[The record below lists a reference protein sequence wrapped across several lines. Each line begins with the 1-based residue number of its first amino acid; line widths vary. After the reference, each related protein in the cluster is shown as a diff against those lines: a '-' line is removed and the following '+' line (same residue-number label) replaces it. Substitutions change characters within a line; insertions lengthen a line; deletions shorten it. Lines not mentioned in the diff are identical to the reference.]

1 MSEQHPQPHSGADA
15 PQTPP
20 RVVEGTVVGHPD
32 YVYREDF
39 GAATAG
45 ATAAPEPEPA
55 PSHGHR
61 ARRSGLRGR
70 LVLVAAAAV
79 LAATAGGAAGGLI
92 ASGHDGGSTVASSTV
107 ARTVADKTS
116 AGTSTVAAIAQAV
129 TPSTVEISVR
139 SDSGSATGTGVILN
153 STGQILT
160 NYHVISS
167 AVDSGAAIT
176 VTFSNGSTATAS
188 LVGTDKALDVAVVKA
203 SGVSGLT
210 PATLG
215 DSDAVAVGD
224 AVVAIGSP
232 EGLTGTVTSG
242 IISAKNREVTV
253 QVDEESTRGNGG
265 FGYPRLPGADGSSRS
280 SGSSSAT
287 ATYKALQTDAALNP
301 GNSGGPLINA
311 SGQVVGLNSAMYS
324 SSGSSAD
331 SSSESGSIGLGFA
344 IPINAV
350 RQVLPQLQ
358 AGQTLST

>member
-15 PQTPP
+15 HWTPP

-32 YVYREDF
+32 HVYREDF
-39 GAATAG
+39 GAATTG
-45 ATAAPEPEPA
+45 ATAAPEAEPA
-55 PSHGHR
+55 PARGHR

-70 LVLVAAAAV
+70 LVLVAASAV
-79 LAATAGGAAGGLI
+79 LAASAGGAVGGLV
-92 ASGHDGGSTVASSTV
+92 ASGRDGGSTAASSTV
-107 ARTVADKTS
+107 ARTVADRSST
-116 AGTSTVAAIAQAV
+116 GTSTVAAIAQAV
-129 TPSTVEISVR
+129 SPSTVEISVR
-139 SDSGSATGTGVILN
+139 SDSGSDTGTGVILN

-167 AVDSGAAIT
+167 AVDSGAAVT
-176 VTFSNGSTATAS
+176 VTFSNGSTATAAV
-188 LVGTDKALDVAVVKA
+188 VGTDKALDVAVVKA
-203 SGVSGLT
+203 AGVSGLT

-242 IISAKNREVTV
+242 IVSAKNRQVTV

-265 FGYPRLPGADGSSRS
+265 FGYPRLPGADGSSPS
-280 SGSSSAT
+280 SRSSSAT

-311 SGQVVGLNSAMYS
+311 SGQVIGLNSAMYS
-324 SSGSSAD
+324 SSGDGSGGQ
-331 SSSESGSIGLGFA
+331 SGSIGLGFA
-344 IPINAV
+344 IPINSV

-358 AGQTLST
+358 AGQTLPT